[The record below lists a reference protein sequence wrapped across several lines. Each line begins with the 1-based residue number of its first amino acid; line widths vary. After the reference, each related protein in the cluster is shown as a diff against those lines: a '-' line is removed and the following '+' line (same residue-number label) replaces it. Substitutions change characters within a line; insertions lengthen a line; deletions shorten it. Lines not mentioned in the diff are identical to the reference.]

1 MRCPRKRRGALFLIQ
16 PASPLCAPAG
26 ASQVPLPGLPR
37 LCCPCYCLPLLESEI
52 FGPQVFP
59 TSTSVHTCPV
69 DPLMRR
75 LASPT
80 REGSVGGMSAAV
92 GLQVSAVLGSASAV
106 ETPSPRSLS
115 FLTAYNP
122 WQRQVPTRA

>member
-1 MRCPRKRRGALFLIQ
+1 MRCPRKRKERCFSIQ

-26 ASQVPLPGLPR
+26 ASQVPLPGLPC
-37 LCCPCYCLPLLESEI
+37 LCCPALPSFLESEI

-80 REGSVGGMSAAV
+80 REGSVRN
-92 GLQVSAVLGSASAV
+92 VSSSGAPGVSCSGVCFSCGDS
-106 ETPSPRSLS
+106 SPRSLS